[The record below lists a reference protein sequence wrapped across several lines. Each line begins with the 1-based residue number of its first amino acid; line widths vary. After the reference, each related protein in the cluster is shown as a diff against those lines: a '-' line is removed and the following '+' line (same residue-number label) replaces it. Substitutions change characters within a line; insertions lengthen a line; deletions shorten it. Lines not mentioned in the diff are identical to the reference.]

1 MNETMSTVAERVRL
15 AFNAA
20 TGESKPASS
29 GWVASNPTH
38 HLEVRNVLGARRREA
53 VAQVTAKDSL
63 NVKYLAVRSQDWTS
77 VDVMAHL
84 LRDAELRAKALAA
97 LAGAL
102 GSNGWHVYPIRE
114 ELRGGG
120 LTAVKGENKVKVYS
134 NGDVSGHDD
143 VAVRFASEAFEVALE
158 RAQAA

>member
-1 MNETMSTVAERVRL
+1 MSTVAERVRL

-29 GWVASNPTH
+29 DWVASNPTH
-38 HLEVRNVLGARRREA
+38 YLEVRNVLGSRRREA

-77 VDVMAHL
+77 VSTMTHL
-84 LRDAELRAKALAA
+84 LNDAERRAKALAA
-97 LAGAL
+97 LADAL

-114 ELRGGG
+114 ELRDSG
-120 LTAVKGENKVKVYS
+120 LTAVKDENKVKVYS
-134 NGDVSGHDD
+134 NGDVSGYDD
-143 VAVRFASEAFEVALE
+143 VAVRFARDAFEVALE
-158 RAQAA
+158 RVQAS